1 MAKDRITVEL
11 MLATKQAEREIAR
24 INRKVGDI
32 GKTMGK
38 AFGGTGGGGDKVRA
52 LGTGLS
58 KATVKADEFNKSMEA
73 SNARVIAFGASAGLI
88 MGIDR
93 ALKAMVS
100 SAIKVEKAL
109 LDVNVV
115 LNATHRDLEK
125 FGKGM
130 FKVAKDTAQGFDTV
144 AEAATELARQG
155 LGMEKTLG
163 RTKDALI
170 LTRLTGMGAADAVK
184 TLTAA
189 VNSFNKEGVT
199 SAQIINRMAKVDAAF
214 AVSSEDLAKSIS
226 RVGASAVSAGVN
238 MNELM
243 AITTAVQQKTARGGA
258 VIGNAFKTIFTR
270 LQRKDVL
277 QNLRNLGVAV
287 NDLGTGK
294 ALSGIQV
301 LQNLAKEFDGLGKA
315 TQAST
320 AEQVAGVFQV
330 NILKAA
336 LSDLSSVN
344 SQYASSLKVANSA
357 TNEAY
362 ERNEQLN
369 QSLDA
374 LVNRTLANLTA
385 AGAGLGGTL
394 EPAIKNILGT
404 VNNVIEAFGKGGSF
418 EEFGKTMGSGLMK
431 GLGAF
436 IGGPGLI
443 VMTAVFGKIALSLGR
458 FAGQALQDVLG
469 LNQATKQ
476 RAALEGAVVAHIA
489 SEPKLLAQVRAGT
502 LNVLAVEKEILATVR
517 LASAERSRIQA
528 YASPLTGALMG
539 RGMRAGPRG
548 ATLPGGA
555 AGFVPNFANAGS
567 ERVAAAAG
575 GYRAGAIKTMNQ
587 PGAGTMMYNS
597 AETVKRFPGM
607 SQSAIMPPQGSPAG
621 AGYKSAFG
629 AAHGFDPYAASGFVP
644 NFAPRAFG
652 LRHTG
657 YDNRPA
663 MYTQKNKPL
672 TPDQKAGALTRGG
685 HLTVPGGNIAMLVP
699 QGQRTGMMTGRGEGK
714 YNKFT
719 AQFPVLSY
727 SEGFL
732 KQKYPREP
740 ERVDD
745 LMKAAAADVTRQF
758 AASIKPPARR
768 PGKREVIAA
777 LDRTAGAR
785 GAFQSAAGAS
795 FEVGMGLAL
804 DKKAAAQEQRFGDFD
819 LRPPYSRKGREIF
832 GGNFSI
838 GDFKIA
844 SGTSSKN
851 SMAGKIAKEL
861 ITNGPGRRFIVHGAT
876 PGKAT
881 GFVPNFSPI
890 TNAIGREMAA
900 GVPASAIRVGS
911 SPSLK
916 GAGNPG
922 GVGVYNT
929 IHEPAGLQQGISRA
943 RSQGVN
949 PKGHGIPNYASPILD
964 HRGKPFASPKSVILA
979 DSVDDL
985 AGGSKSAASEMK
997 GAAKEARGMK
1007 MAMAGMAAQ
1016 MLAGAAASNMAPGLG
1031 QDMVTGAGS
1040 VAGYAGLG
1048 FAFGGPVGG
1057 GVGAAIGGL
1066 GMGVTYLKK
1075 HTDEAQLSFDNLS
1088 AELQKITENSN
1099 QVSQSLG
1106 LVGEKIAQLGGER
1119 DQGKRVQLVQ
1129 EMVSEMSNLITNVS
1143 DPAVRKQ
1150 LQTEFGTMDKS
1161 RLNQAKLSELRDRI
1175 LAELGTGKQLKEAQ
1189 LMGTNVRAGDSS
1201 WTQFMSNRLGKGQ
1214 YGQAAAGGAGLTLG
1228 NANPLAWFSRT
1239 VGSIG
1244 SSLGMG
1250 GDNYSWGG
1258 ASRAQGAQMRQLS
1271 VRKSVPQ
1278 FATDLMKMKGTGGRE
1293 IGELIMGDKG
1303 TRKSLESLQSDFED
1317 DGGWKSETAWKAF
1330 EKGGVMMEAL
1340 KGAGVVGDI
1349 RKKIRESLDSTEAR
1363 NILLRTLFGMEMSAI
1378 KTEYGDWVSDMP
1390 AVEADTT
1397 AKLSRKQRGILNQD
1411 IGAAEAAPLPDRA
1424 PSGLGEY
1431 YALIK
1436 NLREASA
1443 SVKEFGL
1450 ATARQVVHE
1459 KKLRSIQSRYDI
1471 ALAGKGMGDS
1481 RTVAQKTMEVALN
1494 EAEQGLIDGT
1504 KAAVNTF
1511 TSKLADGFEGMSVEF
1526 KKWAAGQNF
1535 FKGGF
1540 YEEGDTTLMGK
1551 DISGSLPG
1559 GDFKSKSQMAMSLF
1573 RAMTTGNIDREA
1585 LRDELK
1591 AAQEK
1596 VEKGDQTALG
1606 VRELTVLQVAPK
1618 VLKVLDAA
1626 VKEYNTNISKETDL
1640 REKAI
1645 EAAKKGNRVTLKTI
1659 ELAGRYARGMELQN
1673 QRLGLSRA
1681 TERLDFIDD
1690 DLASGRITGKQYAGF
1705 KGSQRKASRD
1715 YLGLT
1720 EENMKSSIFKDTFT
1734 YNAREALEDFEAG
1747 QASVA
1752 ENMKSSFANAFQSIS
1767 SGANSVQGALAN
1779 MAQSILNSIS
1789 QVSSNMFTN
1798 MMFSKMGWTGSQG
1811 GLVPGYAGGGV
1822 VTGGSGYKDDVP
1834 TMMQGGEFV
1843 IKKSSAQKIGYGN
1856 LNAIN
1861 GIGKGY
1867 AEGGPSMGQLGLVAA
1882 GASAASGLI
1891 GAAMQPGAPKPLPS
1905 RDYGLGR
1912 GKYGHFGGADPDA
1925 GHVDT
1930 VTGGGGRAGV
1940 SLGKAFVYYRR
1951 DPETGRLI
1959 SERARPTEGRFEVSR
1974 GLSLMGRLGEDDP
1987 QTGRMFGK
1995 EQTMAKYQD
2004 YLATETQSRK
2014 DQIAA
2019 VKRQKR
2025 QRLIGAYVNAA
2036 MMIGGAKLMSGGTPG
2051 PPDVTGPGGQ
2061 TYSAFEGSGGTAYR
2075 LSDAETFTQFSRPLS
2090 QPGVVGTMQNL
2101 QTFNPLTGGM
2111 APRLDIGGDPRGGA
2125 NGGMAR
2131 VMGGEYI
2138 MSPDTV
2144 RTYGTNFMHELN
2156 RGNVPGYANGGPVGG
2171 TSAGNQGPNSETL
2184 IGGNTTNNVR
2194 ISVNIDKAGKADAS
2208 ADTGSEGGG
2217 EREDNEQANQSK
2229 EFSKILQG
2237 VVLDEIVKQQRPGGL
2252 LQGSPHTP

>member
-1 MAKDRITVEL
+1 MARDKITVDL

-24 INRKVGDI
+24 INRKVGDL

-38 AFGGTGGGGDKVRA
+38 AFGGTGAGGDKVRA

-58 KATVKADEFNKSMEA
+58 KATVKADEFSKSMEA

-93 ALKAMVS
+93 ALKAMVA
-100 SAIKVEKAL
+100 SAIKVEKAMM
-109 LDVNVV
+109 DVNIVM
-115 LNATHRDLEK
+115 NATTQQLDK

-144 AEAATELARQG
+144 SEAATELARQG
-155 LGMEKTLG
+155 LGMEKTLA

-170 LTRLTGMGAADAVK
+170 LTRLTGMNAADSVK
-184 TLTAA
+184 SLTAA

-199 SAQIINRMAKVDAAF
+199 SAQVINRMAKVDAKF

-226 RVGASAVSAGVN
+226 RVGASAVSAGVS

-243 AITTAVQQKTARGGA
+243 AITTAVQQRTARGGA

-270 LQRKDVL
+270 IQRSDV
-277 QNLRNLGVAV
+277 QKRLRDLGVATRDMQG
-287 NDLGTGK
+287 NM
-294 ALSGIQV
+294 LSGIQV
-301 LQNLAKEFDGLGKA
+301 LQNLSKEFNTLSKA
-315 TQAST
+315 QRSSI
-320 AEQVAGVFQV
+320 AENVAGVFQV

-336 LSDLSSVN
+336 LSDLSQET
-344 SQYASSLKVANSA
+344 SQYSGALRAANSA
-357 TNEAY
+357 TDEAY
-362 ERNEQLN
+362 QKNERLN
-369 QSLDA
+369 QTLDS
-374 LVNRTLANLTA
+374 LVNRTMANLTQ
-385 AGAGLGGTL
+385 AGASLGGGL
-394 EPAIKNILGT
+394 FGPAIENTLGL
-404 VNNVIEAFGKGGSF
+404 VNSAIEAFGDKGSVNEVGKSMGKHLVAGIGS
-418 EEFGKTMGSGLMK
+418 
-431 GLGAF
+431 F
-436 IGGPGLI
+436 IGGPGLALI
-443 VMTAVFGKIALSLGR
+443 TAVFGKIAMSLGR
-458 FAGQALQDVLG
+458 FASTALKDVLG
-469 LNQATKQ
+469 LNEATRQ
-476 RAALEGAVVAHIA
+476 RAALEQAVAAHIA
-489 SEPKLLAQVRAGT
+489 SEPALLAKVRSGT
-502 LNVLAVEKEILATVR
+502 LGVLSAEQEILATIR
-517 LASAERSRIQA
+517 LSNAERSRIAA
-528 YASPLTGALMG
+528 YAAPMARSLVG
-539 RGMRAGPRG
+539 RGVRVGSKGTILAP
-548 ATLPGGA
+548 PGGA
-555 AGFVPNFANAGS
+555 SGFVPNFASAGS
-567 ERVAAAAG
+567 ERAAAAAG
-575 GYRAGAIKTMNQ
+575 GYRAGGIRTMRQ
-587 PGAGTMMYNS
+587 PGVGTMMYNS
-597 AETVKRFPGM
+597 AETVKRFSGM
-607 SQSAIMPPQGSPAG
+607 SQSAIMPPKRSPAG
-621 AGYKSAFG
+621 AGYKAAFG
-629 AAHGFDPYAASGFVP
+629 AAHGFDPYAAGGFVP
-644 NFAPRAFG
+644 NFAVRSFG

-657 YDNRPA
+657 YANRPA

-672 TPDQKAGALTRGG
+672 TKDQKAGALTRGG

-699 QGQRTGMMTGRGEGK
+699 QGQRTGMMKGRGEGK
-714 YNKFT
+714 YSKFT

-732 KQKYPREP
+732 KQKYPKEP
-740 ERVDD
+740 ERVDE

-758 AASIKPPARR
+758 AASIKPPART
-768 PGKREVIAA
+768 PGKREVVRA
-777 LDRTAGAR
+777 LENTAGAR

-795 FEVGMGLAL
+795 FEVGMDLAL
-804 DKKAAAQEQRFGDFD
+804 DKGAAAQEQRFGDFD
-819 LRPPYSRKGREIF
+819 LRPPYARKARGIF

-838 GDFKIA
+838 GDFKIG
-844 SGTSSKN
+844 SGISSRN

-861 ITNGPGRRFIVHGAT
+861 VTNGPGRRFIMHGGK

-890 TNAIGREMAA
+890 TDAIGREMAA
-900 GVPASAIRVGS
+900 GVPSSAIRVGT
-911 SPSLK
+911 SPALR

-929 IHEPAGLQQGISRA
+929 IHEPAGLAQGISRS
-943 RSQGVN
+943 RSSGVN
-949 PKGHGIPNYASPILD
+949 PRSHGVPN
-964 HRGKPFASPKSVILA
+964 F
-979 DSVDDL
+979 
-985 AGGSKSAASEMK
+985 AGGSGITILGPSGKPLDLLGIRRSA
-997 GAAKEARGMK
+997 
-1007 MAMAGMAAQ
+1007 
-1016 MLAGAAASNMAPGLG
+1016 AAASYSRAPQPFGPRPHGPSGVKIDLSKGIKVLPSSAQKAQLKEMKMMRGMMAGTMVHMAAGAVASAAGPTSAVGKGAHVVGNMAS
-1031 QDMVTGAGS
+1031 GAGMG
-1040 VAGYAGLG
+1040 AM
-1048 FAFGGPVGG
+1048 VGG
-1057 GVGAAIGGL
+1057 GIPGAIIGGILGL
-1066 GMGVTYLKK
+1066 GMALMTMPEATDKATKKIKGQTKAAETLAETTQRVTEALK
-1075 HTDEAQLSFDNLS
+1075 EAGGSMSGLGLIGQRQGAIKEVRASGEFGLVSGTEEFKSLQNAKTTKQINTALSAIGKRAEGKKRVAALGKSIAGIEGGRKGTIMGARRQIGFENLS
-1088 AELQKITENSN
+1088 AAVEGRESN
-1099 QVSQSLG
+1099 VNKPSVIPGIGTLSSSQERLNKALGVGAGGNLLKKNLG
-1106 LVGEKIAQLGGER
+1106 LDIKNYYRNMAGGGGNLSDLQDAGFALGQGSNVSLEKILGAITGEKAEDLGGEAER
-1119 DQGKRVQLVQ
+1119 IRALIVSSGEDLQLFKSRLVENFSSLDELSKAERELADIEAARQ
-1129 EMVSEMSNLITNVS
+1129 AEIKEIVDANKPYIDSIIDARRELVNLGQAMAVSYATTMQDIQ
-1143 DPAVRKQ
+1143 ARKQ
-1150 LQTEFGTMDKS
+1150 LIGMNQQISKARQSATSTNRELIDLDKNQGRRRARQERDLSYEAATATRAFDLAQGQTS
-1161 RLNQAKLSELRDRI
+1161 
-1175 LAELGTGKQLKEAQ
+1175 TG
-1189 LMGTNVRAGDSS
+1189 V
-1201 WTQFMSNRLGKGQ
+1201 
-1214 YGQAAAGGAGLTLG
+1214 AAAKKLLG
-1228 NANPLAWFSRT
+1228 
-1239 VGSIG
+1239 
-1244 SSLGMG
+1244 
-1250 GDNYSWGG
+1250 
-1258 ASRAQGAQMRQLS
+1258 
-1271 VRKSVPQ
+1271 
-1278 FATDLMKMKGTGGRE
+1278 
-1293 IGELIMGDKG
+1293 
-1303 TRKSLESLQSDFED
+1303 
-1317 DGGWKSETAWKAF
+1317 
-1330 EKGGVMMEAL
+1330 
-1340 KGAGVVGDI
+1340 
-1349 RKKIRESLDSTEAR
+1349 
-1363 NILLRTLFGMEMSAI
+1363 LFGEG
-1378 KTEYGDWVSDMP
+1378 K
-1390 AVEADTT
+1390 
-1397 AKLSRKQRGILNQD
+1397 
-1411 IGAAEAAPLPDRA
+1411 
-1424 PSGLGEY
+1424 
-1431 YALIK
+1431 
-1436 NLREASA
+1436 
-1443 SVKEFGL
+1443 
-1450 ATARQVVHE
+1450 
-1459 KKLRSIQSRYDI
+1459 
-1471 ALAGKGMGDS
+1471 LAGKG
-1481 RTVAQKTMEVALN
+1481 
-1494 EAEQGLIDGT
+1494 
-1504 KAAVNTF
+1504 
-1511 TSKLADGFEGMSVEF
+1511 
-1526 KKWAAGQNF
+1526 AAGRHDAFMSQS
-1535 FKGGF
+1535 K
-1540 YEEGDTTLMGK
+1540 TKVKTLMDKVANAKTPEEAQRILGEM
-1551 DISGSLPG
+1551 DDRRGALLAQSSGVASNLAP
-1559 GDFKSKSQMAMSLF
+1559 DLA
-1573 RAMTTGNIDREA
+1573 A
-1585 LRDELK
+1585 EL
-1591 AAQEK
+1591 
-1596 VEKGDQTALG
+1596 V
-1606 VRELTVLQVAPK
+1606 
-1618 VLKVLDAA
+1618 
-1626 VKEYNTNISKETDL
+1626 
-1640 REKAI
+1640 AI
-1645 EAAKKGNRVTLKTI
+1645 EAVIPKIEEATGKEAKARALAAGKAEDDAKMANKRYKLAVELYNNQYKLNVLQRQVDRVRNARLKGLELEEARGLRAKGQI
-1659 ELAGRYARGMELQN
+1659 GAKGFGAAYSASLAGDVAARGVQK
-1673 QRLGLSRA
+1673 GDFGRA
-1681 TERLDFIDD
+1681 F
-1690 DLASGRITGKQYAGF
+1690 KAGF
-1705 KGSQRKASRD
+1705 VNEMGYD
-1715 YLGLT
+1715 P
-1720 EENMKSSIFKDTFT
+1720 KDMLDDWESGT
-1734 YNAREALEDFEAG
+1734 R
-1747 QASVA
+1747 SVA
-1752 ENMKSSFANAFQSIS
+1752 QNMKSSFADAFQSIS
-1767 SGANSVQGALAN
+1767 SGADSVQGALAN

-1789 QVSSNMFTN
+1789 QISTN
-1798 MMFSKMGWTGSQG
+1798 MMTNIMFSKMGWTGSQG

-2252 LQGSPHTP
+2252 LQGSPHAP